1 LIPKGFLRR
10 IGGKRHRGT
19 LMNMMDTPKPA
30 LALATISHGGSAG
43 RWRTEAMRSHAT
55 ARLIRIAKG
64 QGRITVAGLT
74 NGYGPN
80 NLIYIPPH
88 TMYGMEVGPTV
99 FGQSL
104 TIPDATDWPDAPFHL
119 RLMDVDPQKELVTFI
134 EAIERELQP
143 GRDLRVADCYFGLLT
158 IFVERQLK
166 ARDPAN
172 IDARRASAAAKLVA
186 RYTALI
192 AREFHSDS
200 GVAEFAATLDVT
212 PTHLTRCCRKTC
224 GRSALALLND
234 RIHYEACVLLKET
247 ATPIQNIAQSLG
259 FHSPAYFTRSFHEK
273 SGQTP
278 SDFRGKSVQH
288 LRA

>member
-1 LIPKGFLRR
+1 M
-10 IGGKRHRGT
+10 T
-19 LMNMMDTPKPA
+19 TTPKPA
-30 LALATISHGGSAG
+30 LALATIKATGNTS
-43 RWRTEAMRSHAT
+43 RWRTEAMRSHPT

-88 TMYGMEVGPTV
+88 TMYGMEVGQTV
-99 FGQSL
+99 YGQIL
-104 TIPDATDWPDAPFHL
+104 TIPDATNWPDAPFHL
-119 RLMDVDPQKELVTFI
+119 RLLDVDPQKELVTFI

-143 GRDLRVADCYFGLLT
+143 GRDPRVAECYFGLLT
-158 IFVERQLK
+158 IFVERHLK

-172 IDARRASAAAKLVA
+172 IDARRSSAAAKLVA
-186 RYTALI
+186 RYTTMIAHEFQSDRSVADYAAALN
-192 AREFHSDS
+192 
-200 GVAEFAATLDVT
+200 VT

-234 RIHYEACVLLKET
+234 RIHYEACVMLKDT
-247 ATPIQNIAQSLG
+247 KTPIQSIALALG
-259 FHSPAYFTRSFHEK
+259 FQSPAYFTRSFQEK

-278 SDFRGKSVQH
+278 SDFRGKRR
-288 LRA
+288 LTLGA

>member
-1 LIPKGFLRR
+1 
-10 IGGKRHRGT
+10 
-19 LMNMMDTPKPA
+19 MNMMTPTKSA
-30 LALATISHGGSAG
+30 LALATITHGGTAA

-88 TMYGMEVGPTV
+88 TMYGMEVGQTV
-99 FGQSL
+99 FAQSL
-104 TIPDATDWPDAPFHL
+104 TIPDATDWPDTPFHL
-119 RLMDVDPQKELVTFI
+119 RLLDVDPQKELVTFI
-134 EAIERELQP
+134 DAIERELQP
-143 GRDLRVADCYFGLLT
+143 GRDPRAAECYLGLLT

-172 IDARRASAAAKLVA
+172 IDVRRASAAAKLVA
-186 RYTALI
+186 RYTTMI
-192 AREFHSDS
+192 ARDFRSDR
-200 GVAEFAATLDVT
+200 GVAEFAETLGVT
-212 PTHLTRCCRKTC
+212 PTHLTRCCQKTC

-247 ATPIQNIAQSLG
+247 ATPIQSIAQSLG
-259 FHSPAYFTRSFHEK
+259 FQSPAYFTRSFQEK

-278 SDFRGKSVQH
+278 SNFRGKAVHH

>member
-1 LIPKGFLRR
+1 ME
-10 IGGKRHRGT
+10 
-19 LMNMMDTPKPA
+19 LMTAAKAP
-30 LALATISHGGSAG
+30 LALATIAHGGNAG

-80 NLIYIPPH
+80 NLIYIPAH
-88 TMYGMEVGPTV
+88 TMYGIEVGQTV

-104 TIPDATDWPDAPFHL
+104 TIPDATGWPDTPFHL
-119 RLMDVDPQKELVTFI
+119 RLIDVDPQKELVGYI

-143 GRDLRVADCYFGLLT
+143 GRDMRAAECYFGLLA

-166 ARDPAN
+166 ARNPAN
-172 IDARRASAAAKLVA
+172 IDLRRSSAAAKLVA
-186 RYTALI
+186 RYTTMI
-192 AREFHSDS
+192 ARDFQTDRSIA
-200 GVAEFAATLDVT
+200 GYAAELGVT

-234 RIHYEACVLLKET
+234 RIHYEACVMLRDT
-247 ATPIQNIAQSLG
+247 TTPIQNIAQSLG
-259 FHSPAYFTRSFHEK
+259 FHSPAYFTRSFQEK

-278 SDFRGKSVQH
+278 SDFRGKQRLG
-288 LRA
+288 LRT